1 MPGGESPLMW
11 RSIAKVQEFP
21 TAAEP
26 FVLHIDLQRGPHG
39 LP

>member
-1 MPGGESPLMW
+1 MPGGESPLMAEY
-11 RSIAKVQEFP
+11 AKVQEFS